1 MNESMPF
8 IAPADRFATLSVLF
22 EVRKVQMVLRPF
34 QLGPLR
40 AYSKPGLTMD
50 REWDADVAMYP
61 TYPMPNMRDYSEPG
75 FIIEDD

>member
-1 MNESMPF
+1 M
-8 IAPADRFATLSVLF
+8 LF